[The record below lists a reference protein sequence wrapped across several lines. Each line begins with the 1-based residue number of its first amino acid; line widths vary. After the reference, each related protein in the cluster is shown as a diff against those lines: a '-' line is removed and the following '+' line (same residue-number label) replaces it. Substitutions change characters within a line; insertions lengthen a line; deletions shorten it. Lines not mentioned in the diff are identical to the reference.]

1 MTEIP
6 HDAQVEVALTL
17 TARNLAPL
25 REIFSLA
32 VLADAFERYLISVEE
47 EIEKQSAANQK
58 DPQ

>member
-32 VLADAFERYLISVEE
+32 VLADAFERYLIAIEE
-47 EIEKQSAANQK
+47 EIEKQSANTEE
-58 DPQ
+58 PQ